1 MPFQVVKSVNVPS
14 KQPCSTSTT
23 DSKPDSIINR
33 KRVIQSP
40 EKVTSLDSF
49 HNVLTTANSL
59 KRSMNRPLNAR
70 PQRFAVMKN
79 NKTKQLLKFNLF
91 DDSEIGLNVRF
102 VQDH

>member
-1 MPFQVVKSVNVPS
+1 VPLQVVTTVNVPS

-40 EKVTSLDSF
+40 EKVTSLESF
-49 HNVLTTANSL
+49 HDVLTTANSL
-59 KRSMNRPLNAR
+59 KRSMVKPMTAR
-70 PQRFAVMKN
+70 PQRFAVMRN
-79 NKTKQLLKFNLF
+79 NKTNQLLKFNLF
-91 DDSEIGLNVRF
+91 DDSEIGLNIRF